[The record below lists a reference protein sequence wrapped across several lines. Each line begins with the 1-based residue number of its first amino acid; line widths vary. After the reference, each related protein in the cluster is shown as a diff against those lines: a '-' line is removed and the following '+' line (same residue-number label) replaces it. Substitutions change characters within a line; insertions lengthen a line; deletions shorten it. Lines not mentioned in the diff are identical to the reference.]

1 MNKHEIIEQLA
12 KDKIVEGIVDN
23 INNKDP
29 DLEDLKQ
36 DIYVELLLKD
46 DRLIEQLHEDNKLRY
61 FITKMVTNNI
71 KSKTSPYYY
80 QYKKS
85 REKLDYYGEIVECGD
100 REQLLKYAKTE
111 YTRQLLDAVPSLG
124 GMRYV

>member
-1 MNKHEIIEQLA
+1 MNKYEIIEQLA
-12 KDKIVEGIVDN
+12 KDKVVEGIIDN

-85 REKLDYYGEIVECGD
+85 REKLDYYGDIYNLE
-100 REQLLKYAKTE
+100 
-111 YTRQLLDAVPSLG
+111 G
-124 GMRYV
+124 GQCEGEE

>member
-12 KDKIVEGIVDN
+12 KDKVVEGIIDN

-46 DRLIEQLHEDNKLRY
+46 DQLIE
-61 FITKMVTNNI
+61 
-71 KSKTSPYYY
+71 
-80 QYKKS
+80 
-85 REKLDYYGEIVECGD
+85 
-100 REQLLKYAKTE
+100 
-111 YTRQLLDAVPSLG
+111 
-124 GMRYV
+124 